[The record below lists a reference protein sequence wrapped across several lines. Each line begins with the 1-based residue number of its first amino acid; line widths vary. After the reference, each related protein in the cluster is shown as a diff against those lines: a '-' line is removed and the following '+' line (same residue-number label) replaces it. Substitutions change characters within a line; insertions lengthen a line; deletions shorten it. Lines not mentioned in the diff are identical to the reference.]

1 MRACVVQAVVKPKD
15 SLQRPCPLKPVKA
28 SLKKRA
34 TSFFYSFIPPFAG
47 HCVDLETAIQRC
59 EKAAPETLPLTKR
72 NI

>member
-1 MRACVVQAVVKPKD
+1 MHACEVQAVEA
-15 SLQRPCPLKPVKA
+15 QRQSSETLSSKA
-28 SLKKRA
+28 CESKYKKRA
-34 TSFFYSFIPPFAG
+34 TSFSYSFIPPCAG